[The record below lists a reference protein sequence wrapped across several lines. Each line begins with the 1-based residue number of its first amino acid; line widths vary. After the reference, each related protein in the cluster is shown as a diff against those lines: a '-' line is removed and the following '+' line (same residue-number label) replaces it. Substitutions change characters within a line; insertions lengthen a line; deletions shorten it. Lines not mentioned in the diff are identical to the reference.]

1 MKVSK
6 NEILF
11 IYDSSDMQ
19 QREGLAYA
27 KSLRHYEA
35 KELDVQN
42 DLITQLQLSNL
53 SKKLGVT
60 VKELIRVDNESHFS
74 EVMDLDGHDMLD
86 YLASNLKM
94 LKTPIAVYHDHAKFI
109 GSQYE
114 LMKDDGINSTTDV
127 QTSKTIRQ
135 RHDS

>member
-27 KSLRHYEA
+27 KSLRHYEV
-35 KELDVQN
+35 KEIDIQN
-42 DLITQLQLSNL
+42 DSITQLQLSQL
-53 SKKLGVT
+53 AKKLGVSD
-60 VKELIRVDNESHFS
+60 KELMRTDNESHFS
-74 EVMDLDGHDMLD
+74 ELMDLDGHDMLD

-94 LKTPIAVYHDHAKFI
+94 IKTPIAVYHDQAKFI

-114 LMKDDGINSTTDV
+114 LMKEDGVNSTTNV
-127 QTSKTIRQ
+127 QTSKTQ
-135 RHDS
+135 KQ

>member
-27 KSLRHYEA
+27 KSLRHYEV

-42 DLITQLQLSNL
+42 NSITQLHLSNL
-53 SKKLGVT
+53 SRKLGIDS
-60 VKELIRVDNESHFS
+60 KELIRTDNESHFS

-86 YLASNLKM
+86 YLASNLEM
-94 LKTPIAVYHDHAKFI
+94 LKTPIAVYHDHAKFV

-114 LMKDDGINSTTDV
+114 LMKEDGINSTTNV
-127 QTSKTIRQ
+127 QTSRTQ
-135 RHDS
+135 QQ

>member
-1 MKVSK
+1 MKVSE

-27 KSLRHYEA
+27 RSLKHFEV
-35 KELDVQN
+35 KELDIQHDN
-42 DLITQLQLSNL
+42 ITQLQLSDL
-53 SKKLGVT
+53 CEKLGVSG
-60 VKELIRVDNESHFS
+60 KELMRTDNESHFS
-74 EVMDLDGHDMLD
+74 ELMDLDSHDMLD
-86 YLASNLKM
+86 YLASNLRM
-94 LKTPIAVYHDHAKFI
+94 LNTPIAVYHNHAKFI

-114 LMKDDGINSTTDV
+114 LIKEDGVNSKSPV

-135 RHDS
+135 REEG

>member
-1 MKVSK
+1 MRVSK
-6 NEILF
+6 NELLF

-27 KSLRHYEA
+27 KSLRHYEV

-42 DLITQLQLSNL
+42 DSITQLQLSNL
-53 SKKLGVT
+53 SEKLGVT
-60 VKELIRVDNESHFS
+60 AKELIRVDNESHFS

-94 LKTPIAVYHDHAKFI
+94 LKTPIAVYHDHAKFV

-114 LMKDDGINSTTDV
+114 LMKKDGINSVSNV
-127 QTSKTIRQ
+127 QTSRTMKQ
-135 RHDS
+135 REEG